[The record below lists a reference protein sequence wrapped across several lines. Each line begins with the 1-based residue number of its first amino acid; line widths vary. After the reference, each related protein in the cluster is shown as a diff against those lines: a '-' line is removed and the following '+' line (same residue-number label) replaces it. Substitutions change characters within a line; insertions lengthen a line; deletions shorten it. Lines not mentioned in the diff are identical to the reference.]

1 MMALLSLG
9 WWAQRLSGVA
19 AQAIYVVAA
28 IACVVLGL
36 AWIRHDAVL
45 TERAKAAVQME
56 KARTAQLLVLRRKER
71 DALAVGARAEK
82 NLLEE
87 LDVLTDQNNKLE
99 AKLMRTPVRT
109 VCYPKDIIGEL
120 NR

>member
-1 MMALLSLG
+1 MMALLSLA

-28 IACVVLGL
+28 VACVVLGL
-36 AWIRHDAVL
+36 AWLRHDAVL

-56 KARTAQLLVLRRKER
+56 KARTAQLLVLRRRER

-82 NLLEE
+82 DLLRENDLLAAENL
-87 LDVLTDQNNKLE
+87 KLE
-99 AKLMRTPVRT
+99 AKLLKTPVRA
-109 VCYPKDIIGEL
+109 VCYPKEIVTDL

>member
-1 MMALLSLG
+1 MMALLSIA
-9 WWAQRLSGVA
+9 WWGQKLSSVA

-28 IACVVLGL
+28 VACVVLGL

-56 KARTAQLLVLRRKER
+56 KARTAQLLALRRKER
-71 DALAVGARAEK
+71 DALAIGARAEK
-82 NLLEE
+82 DLLREND
-87 LDVLTDQNNKLE
+87 LLTAENSELE
-99 AKLMRTPVRT
+99 AKLLRTPVRT
-109 VCYPKDIIGEL
+109 VCYPKDIIKEL